1 MKKYI
6 PAGTT
11 AWIEEDGIPGP
22 TAGDTIVYPETILD
36 PYVKVQLG
44 ECQEWLVVCF
54 PNLFLHET
62 LGMLKLSEAK
72 NGHDCSLNSSHLLN
86 LKFSKAS
93 SVIVSVRSNLSYMRL
108 SARI

>member
-44 ECQEWLVVCF
+44 ECKEWLVVSL
-54 PNLFLHET
+54 PHLFLHET
-62 LGMLKLSEAK
+62 FSMLK
-72 NGHDCSLNSSHLLN
+72 
-86 LKFSKAS
+86 
-93 SVIVSVRSNLSYMRL
+93 IIRSR
-108 SARI
+108 